1 MNGALQAGFS
11 MFGKRVHKYYRQL
24 ALSIG
29 KENTPV
35 PWSRKDG
42 FPRLSGDRYFDGNGV
57 NHGQDI

>member
-11 MFGKRVHKYYRQL
+11 MLAERYTSTNRQL

-35 PWSRKDG
+35 P
-42 FPRLSGDRYFDGNGV
+42 
-57 NHGQDI
+57 